1 MTQCTTDRQVKTL
14 SAKMM
19 KRQESRPVYN
29 VSHQKYLET
38 LPTKTLNKKAG
49 DHSFLFPEVGQGL
62 HPRHFHCH
70 HNPEKC
76 HLAISHWLA
85 RGVMALLAKG
95 AIALL
100 VLQVKGEMILLA
112 LALQALA
119 LLAPALQLDKVGGQG
134 RIFEEQ
140 ECQLLGREQGW
151 LQGNKK
157 AEEAR

>member
-1 MTQCTTDRQVKTL
+1 
-14 SAKMM
+14 
-19 KRQESRPVYN
+19 
-29 VSHQKYLET
+29 
-38 LPTKTLNKKAG
+38 
-49 DHSFLFPEVGQGL
+49 
-62 HPRHFHCH
+62 
-70 HNPEKC
+70 
-76 HLAISHWLA
+76 
-85 RGVMALLAKG
+85 MALLAKG

-100 VLQVKGEMILLA
+100 VLQAKGEMILLA

-151 LQGNKK
+151 VQSNKK